1 MQRSTCSQ
9 LAIALAS
16 VLSTVLVANPA
27 RAQDTTASM
36 GSRSGLGGASHRFE
50 AMAPSLV
57 KSAQIKPGD
66 LVAIHGGP
74 QMIPAM
80 EALAVEVQKVGGNSL
95 LLLET
100 PKLLHSYFANVP
112 DQYLGRTSAAW
123 QDFQAQGIDVEFT
136 LPSVE
141 NFQQT
146 LADVPA
152 ERQAKVTAAF
162 AAGQA
167 ALTERQN
174 RNKTRR
180 LNLIAPP
187 SRTDVEQA
195 RIDSATYTRMYDQAL
210 AADYQAIARHGRAV
224 QQALEGA
231 RRVHV
236 TTPEGTDLTFS
247 VQDRPIILD
256 AGMVAPGSRGLLAA
270 RTGQMPGGA
279 IRMAPVEGSVN
290 GKIRAPSDQCDK
302 AVKDEQID
310 VSGGMPKNVRA
321 ATDEACVQ
329 NAVKQAGRFGWV
341 EIGLNPALRVTDP
354 NASITSALL
363 DLGAGAVTV
372 NFGTNQDLG
381 GENKTASGGW
391 LIGLPRA
398 TVEADGKVVVRNGQ
412 LAM

>member
-1 MQRSTCSQ
+1 
-9 LAIALAS
+9 
-16 VLSTVLVANPA
+16 
-27 RAQDTTASM
+27 
-36 GSRSGLGGASHRFE
+36 
-50 AMAPSLV
+50 
-57 KSAQIKPGD
+57 
-66 LVAIHGGP
+66 
-74 QMIPAM
+74 M
-80 EALAVEVQKVGGNSL
+80 EALAVEVQKVGGDPL

-100 PKLLHSYFANVP
+100 PKVLHSYFTNVP
-112 DQYLGRTSAAW
+112 DQYLGHPSAAW

-152 ERQAKVTAAF
+152 ERQSKVFAAF
-162 AAGQA
+162 VAGQA
-167 ALTERQN
+167 PLTERQN

-187 SRTDVEQA
+187 SRTDVAQA
-195 RIDSATYTRMYDQAL
+195 RIDSATYTRMYEQAL
-210 AADYQAIARHGRAV
+210 AADYQAIAQHGRAV

-231 RRVHV
+231 RQVHI

-247 VQDRPIILD
+247 VRDRPIILD

-279 IRMAPVEGSVN
+279 IRMAPVEASVN
-290 GKIRAPSDQCDK
+290 GKIRAPSDQCEK
-302 AVKDEQID
+302 PVKDEQID
-310 VSGGMPKNVRA
+310 VRGGMPANVRA

-329 NAVKQAGRFGWV
+329 NALKHAGRFGWV

-354 NASITSALL
+354 HASITSALL

-372 NFGTNQDLG
+372 NFGTNQELG